1 MQNMETSMF
10 ERLLQ
15 LPLFQGMTKKEI
27 YEVISRVKLDF
38 TNYQAGDEIVLQGDP
53 CKSLVYIISG
63 QMSAEYRDPHS
74 RFILTEKINNVGLIE
89 AYNMFGMTPRYSRTY
104 IFDTNGVTLKID
116 KAMLLNQLMINYIAK
131 INMLNTTCNQ
141 YHQTLKLLRDFPE
154 DTVQDKIT
162 KFILSFSSTTRGEKE
177 LRIKMTDLADI
188 VHETRLNV
196 SKALNQMQEDNL
208 ISLQRNFINIPDIEK
223 LYKRI

>member
-1 MQNMETSMF
+1 
-10 ERLLQ
+10 
-15 LPLFQGMTKKEI
+15 
-27 YEVISRVKLDF
+27 
-38 TNYQAGDEIVLQGDP
+38 
-53 CKSLVYIISG
+53 
-63 QMSAEYRDPHS
+63 MSAEYRDPHS
-74 RFILTEKINNVGLIE
+74 RFILTEKLNNVGLIE

-162 KFILSFSSTTRGEKE
+162 KFILSFSSTT
-177 LRIKMTDLADI
+177 LTSLTSY
-188 VHETRLNV
+188 TRHDSTSPKHSTRCKKKISSPSSATSST
-196 SKALNQMQEDNL
+196 SK
-208 ISLQRNFINIPDIEK
+208 ISKNSTSGSNSQHTSAQQP
-223 LYKRI
+223 YSS

>member
-1 MQNMETSMF
+1 
-10 ERLLQ
+10 
-15 LPLFQGMTKKEI
+15 
-27 YEVISRVKLDF
+27 
-38 TNYQAGDEIVLQGDP
+38 
-53 CKSLVYIISG
+53 
-63 QMSAEYRDPHS
+63 
-74 RFILTEKINNVGLIE
+74 
-89 AYNMFGMTPRYSRTY
+89 
-104 IFDTNGVTLKID
+104 
-116 KAMLLNQLMINYIAK
+116 
-131 INMLNTTCNQ
+131 MLNTTCNQ

-208 ISLQRNFINIPDIEK
+208 ISLQRNFINIQDIEK